1 MGRRNAEYDDPAI
14 GLLSHYSQ
22 LWIDR
27 NFSLDYALK
36 SVLKVTRPEVR
47 KRVVPLRAAMKDA
60 AYWLLGAMVHIVRPD
75 ARGEDSD
82 PEMIAIVDQLAPRW
96 DPTMR
101 DVAANEAVLADVL
114 DVDFARLSGRFAEVF
129 ESVRAE
135 IPDRDQETIVA
146 IVERWRKEHDWR
158 LINVA

>member
-1 MGRRNAEYDDPAI
+1 
-14 GLLSHYSQ
+14 
-22 LWIDR
+22 
-27 NFSLDYALK
+27 
-36 SVLKVTRPEVR
+36 
-47 KRVVPLRAAMKDA
+47 
-60 AYWLLGAMVHIVRPD
+60 
-75 ARGEDSD
+75 
-82 PEMIAIVDQLAPRW
+82 MIAIVDQLAPRW